1 MLGGPRS
8 PHPLLSDGASAG
20 LDGAPPVAGTQRG
33 ATGAAQAGGTLKAVG
48 RTKGSRGPGGRAGSV
63 RGAEVR
69 PETLR
74 GREDQRLPT
83 DPGTSR
89 AGGRTPLKSLRG
101 GSTALPPSFCRAGER
116 PPPLLSLLLLRPL
129 LFLPR
134 APGQRPRSERA
145 GWGRGR
151 GRVRARARSGVRA
164 RARPRSPALQACA
177 RRGAP
182 TPPARSPRAAVEL

>member
-48 RTKGSRGPGGRAGSV
+48 RTKGSRGPWGRAGSV

-101 GSTALPPSFCRAGER
+101 GEYSPTPE
-116 PPPLLSLLLLRPL
+116 
-129 LFLPR
+129 FLP
-134 APGQRPRSERA
+134 
-145 GWGRGR
+145 GRGETTAPS
-151 GRVRARARSGVRA
+151 VSA
-164 RARPRSPALQACA
+164 
-177 RRGAP
+177 AP
-182 TPPARSPRAAVEL
+182 TATTVPTPSTWAEAEV